1 MPNSIALYSGDILNQ
16 HFSMNDVAS
25 SRLLAKQ
32 QQIYRINL
40 GYTAENRMDVTPV
53 NRSVT
58 LSAINRRSI
67 PFNLSKPIG
76 QYMHRQLEHRNY
88 ALCTHYVVMYSI
100 RFVRQTVFNYFN
112 TPNSSVS
119 AGSIVLCVAWYD
131 LKLYTYTHTNNRNT
145 KIDRTDEQTH
155 R

>member
-1 MPNSIALYSGDILNQ
+1 
-16 HFSMNDVAS
+16 MNAVAS

-100 RFVRQTVFNYFN
+100 RFVRQF
-112 TPNSSVS
+112 
-119 AGSIVLCVAWYD
+119 SITSLHRIQAYLLEALFCVWRGM
-131 LKLYTYTHTNNRNT
+131 T
-145 KIDRTDEQTH
+145 
-155 R
+155 